1 MQQRY
6 PAIVRDTEAV
16 SMGQICPVPQL
27 AARARGDLLASGN
40 VEQRRGAAAGLLGM
54 VRVPFQLAANSDT
67 VGKVQLKDETGLVD
81 RAPLAAAGKAALTK
95 AGKGLS
101 DSDPGTGRL
110 CAEAFQQAASAL
122 TDPNIVPQR
131 TGDEPRGRRF
141 LSPETPQTARAELNP
156 LLDTF
161 KEQAPRLASALL
173 RDDARIRALIAR
185 TLEDLAIVRNLFDRA
200 GAELPPKPPASG
212 AGLEPESK
220 PDGKIR
226 SAANAQAPP
235 PAKEDPLV
243 EALRNTVQAL
253 AQATADPSAQV
264 RLRAIEAM
272 ETIGPQAS
280 TAVPALVKALQV
292 KDLFVRWAA
301 ARALGKVG
309 TNEPDR
315 VVPGLAQLLGDRDY
329 DVNIAA
335 ARALQRFGVAASA
348 ALPQLEH
355 ALAATDAGK
364 RTEVL
369 RTI

>member
-200 GAELPPKPPASG
+200 GAELPPKPPGFRRWPRTREQARRQDSLCRQC
-212 AGLEPESK
+212 AGSAP
-220 PDGKIR
+220 GKRR
-226 SAANAQAPP
+226 SAC
-235 PAKEDPLV
+235 
-243 EALRNTVQAL
+243 RSL
-253 AQATADPSAQV
+253 AQHGS
-264 RLRAIEAM
+264 
-272 ETIGPQAS
+272 
-280 TAVPALVKALQV
+280 
-292 KDLFVRWAA
+292 
-301 ARALGKVG
+301 
-309 TNEPDR
+309 
-315 VVPGLAQLLGDRDY
+315 
-329 DVNIAA
+329 
-335 ARALQRFGVAASA
+335 
-348 ALPQLEH
+348 
-355 ALAATDAGK
+355 
-364 RTEVL
+364 
-369 RTI
+369 

>member
-1 MQQRY
+1 M
-6 PAIVRDTEAV
+6 PG
-16 SMGQICPVPQL
+16 S
-27 AARARGDLLASGN
+27 AR
-40 VEQRRGAAAGLLGM
+40 
-54 VRVPFQLAANSDT
+54 
-67 VGKVQLKDETGLVD
+67 
-81 RAPLAAAGKAALTK
+81 
-95 AGKGLS
+95 
-101 DSDPGTGRL
+101 
-110 CAEAFQQAASAL
+110 
-122 TDPNIVPQR
+122 
-131 TGDEPRGRRF
+131 
-141 LSPETPQTARAELNP
+141 LSPELSRTWPSYEISLTARAPNC
-156 LLDTF
+156 
-161 KEQAPRLASALL
+161 
-173 RDDARIRALIAR
+173 
-185 TLEDLAIVRNLFDRA
+185 
-200 GAELPPKPPASG
+200 PPNRRASG

-315 VVPGLAQLLGDRDY
+315 VVPGLAKLLGDRDY

-369 RTI
+369 RTIESIGTDASPAIPAIITALNDPDPPNRRLAAELLGRFGRPAASAQPALRRLLDDPDPDVRRAASDALLNIEER